1 MPLQERFHDEL
12 KTSMKVQDELK
23 LRVLRLLLTA
33 LKKKEKEVRRPLEEG
48 EILQIVSQQIKQRKE
63 SIAQYRKGNRE
74 DLAENEEDELRILEA
89 FMPQQLTED
98 ELEELVSQVIDEI
111 GAKSPKDMG
120 KVMKTIMPRVAGRA
134 DGKVINQI
142 VRTRLSSTL

>member
-1 MPLQERFHDEL
+1 MPLQERLHNEL

-48 EILQIVSQQIKQRKE
+48 EILQTVSQQIKQRKE

-74 DLAENEEDELRILEA
+74 DLAKNEENELRILEA
-89 FMPQQLTED
+89 FMPQQLTEN
-98 ELEELVSQVIDEI
+98 ELEQLVSQVIDET
-111 GAKSPKDMG
+111 GAKSPKDIG

-134 DGKVINQI
+134 DGKVINQM
-142 VRTRLSSTL
+142 VRSRLSSAL

>member
-23 LRVLRLLLTA
+23 LRVLRILLTA
-33 LKKKEKEVRRPLEEG
+33 LKKKEKEVRRPLEED
-48 EILQIVSQQIKQRKE
+48 EILQTVSQQIKQRKE

-74 DLAENEEDELRILEA
+74 DLAKNEEDELRILET
-89 FMPQQLTED
+89 FMPQQLTEN
-98 ELEELVSQVIDEI
+98 ELEQLVSQVIDET
-111 GAKSPKDMG
+111 GAKSPKDIG

-134 DGKVINQI
+134 DGKVINQM
-142 VRTRLSSTL
+142 VCSRLSSAL